1 MSFIFSTTKSIVN
14 APNASA
20 ELGKY
25 CKMLNIKKALVV
37 TDPGIVDLGLHEKIV
52 ASLQSS
58 KIDFVLF
65 SDVEVDPPI
74 HVIESAISF
83 ASHNSIDGVI
93 GLGGG
98 SSLDTAKLISALTYS
113 KQKLCDAFGVDKL
126 SNSRLPLIQIPTT
139 AGTGSEVT
147 PISIVTTGEAM
158 KMGIVS
164 SILLPDIALLDAS
177 LTLKLPAH
185 ITAATGIDA
194 MVHAIEAYTSLI
206 KKNIYSDMLAIQSL
220 KLMSKNIQKATH
232 NGTDIE
238 ARSNMMLG
246 ATLAGQ
252 AFANAPVAAV
262 HALAYPLGGHYHIP
276 HGLSNSLVLPHVL
289 RFNIP
294 AAASLYA
301 ELAEV
306 IIPEKCTLLIS
317 AEEKA
322 EAFVEYLE
330 YLIDDLGLPTKLKS
344 LKVKRSSLEMLA
356 KDAMKQDRLLVNNPR
371 PISELEILALYQAA
385 Y

>member
-14 APNASA
+14 GLNSTDN
-20 ELGKY
+20 LGHY
-25 CKMLNIKKALVV
+25 CEILSIKKALVV
-37 TDPGIVDLGLHEKIV
+37 TDPGIVKLGLHQKIL
-52 ASLQSS
+52 ASLQKH

-65 SDVEVDPPI
+65 NDVEVDPPQAL
-74 HVIESAISF
+74 VESSIAF
-83 ASHNSIDGVI
+83 AANNAIDGVI

-98 SSLDTAKLISALTYS
+98 SSLDTAKLIAALVNST
-113 KQKLCDAFGVDKL
+113 QTLNDAFGIDKL
-126 SNSRLPLIQIPTT
+126 SKARLPLIQIPTT

-164 SILLPDIALLDAS
+164 DLLLPDIAILDAT
-177 LTLKLPAH
+177 LTTKLPPH

-194 MVHAIEAYTSLI
+194 MVHAIEAYTSCI
-206 KKNIYSDMLAIQSL
+206 KKNAYSDMLALQAL
-220 KLMSKNIQKATH
+220 KLMSKNIQTAVH
-232 NGTDIE
+232 QGDDLD

-294 AAASLYA
+294 AAANLYA
-301 ELAEV
+301 EIADT
-306 IIPEKCTLLIS
+306 IIPEKCESLAS

-322 EAFVEYLE
+322 EIFVEYLE
-330 YLIDDLGLPTKLKS
+330 DLIRDLGLPTSLKS
-344 LKVKRSSLEMLA
+344 VDVTEKSLEMLA
-356 KDAMKQDRLLVNNPR
+356 RDALKQERLLVNNPR
-371 PISELEILALYQAA
+371 PINEAEILAIYQAA